1 MSLTKM
7 KRAFIAAYCQNPKLG
22 QAEAARS
29 AGCSVKRAKV
39 TAYEWMRDPE
49 VKREIDRQIAHKVD
63 RIDVRANTGELTAE
77 TVIREL
83 NDIAEMCRTAGA
95 GAWQTAGLLKVA
107 ELKGKYLKMWT
118 ERVEFGLDEK
128 LIALLEAGR
137 KRAAGIAEAPNAP
150 PLAPPGPPVLKGEI
164 LEGQSLV
171 PSKKRS
177 LTACPTRRTRRK
189 KKRRACLST

>member
-7 KRAFIAAYCQNPKLG
+7 KRAFIAAYCEDPKLG

-49 VKREIDRQIAHKVD
+49 VKREIDRQLAQKVD
-63 RIDVRANTGELTAE
+63 RIDVRAKNGELTAE
-77 TVIREL
+77 TVIEEL
-83 NDIAEMCRTAGA
+83 NNIAEMCRTAGA

-118 ERVEFGLDEK
+118 ERIEFGVDEK

-137 KRAAGIAEAPNAP
+137 KRAAGIAAPDQSPSA
-150 PLAPPGPPVLKGEI
+150 PPVLKGE
-164 LEGQSLV
+164 LSEARPPDAASRNKQRAS
-171 PSKKRS
+171 SAAKQRS
-177 LTACPTRRTRRK
+177 RQ
-189 KKRRACLST
+189 KKRRSCRST